1 MTLRFRAG
9 RRVWGFWISMAG
21 KLEDVNVVEVSFL
34 ARALYDRKSIIVLVS
49 IKNRTH
55 V

>member
-1 MTLRFRAG
+1 
-9 RRVWGFWISMAG
+9 MAG
-21 KLEDVNVVEVSFL
+21 KLEDVNVVKISFL

-49 IKNRTH
+49 TKKRTH